1 MTTDRNVKD
10 SPFSLLRYAVRTEAG
25 EILIKTPLDY
35 LDHAYE
41 LIKWRVDDLEGA
53 DHTGASE
60 EIENLEKTLDLLND
74 LAVGNKWV
82 LSKQN
87 TKKKI

>member
-1 MTTDRNVKD
+1 MTTERNVED
-10 SPFSLLRYAVRTEAG
+10 SSFSLFRYPR
-25 EILIKTPLDY
+25 LDY

-41 LIKWRVDDLEGA
+41 LIKWRIDDLEDA

-74 LAVGNKWV
+74 LAVGKKWV
-82 LSKQN
+82 LSKQE
-87 TKKKI
+87 

>member
-10 SPFSLLRYAVRTEAG
+10 SPFSLFRYP
-25 EILIKTPLDY
+25 PLDY

-41 LIKWRVDDLEGA
+41 LIKWRIDDLDGA

-74 LAVGNKWV
+74 LAVGKKWV
-82 LSKQN
+82 LSKQEQN
-87 TKKKI
+87 KKQ